1 MRKVILSTF
10 LFCSLFTIAFPQT
23 PDSTYAKWLLTPEI
37 KRGFDYALSAA
48 KLKYEDF
55 TFRTDYW
62 EIDSARLAKVN
73 KLSTTALGLP
83 FWTLELANKLQN
95 GQKIGS
101 FAPIVSPVRVARDLQ
116 LETGLY
122 KREIVTFDD
131 ALMIWSDIQHR
142 ANELSKGIKN
152 FPAVAQTQN
161 VSFPKIEIHNI
172 LSPRK
177 TPKSIKSSV
186 LKEGYSILLATVD
199 LSRAW
204 SDSSIKYTRQE
215 MNFIGKRFPSV
226 ILEDTSEQYLSV
238 EELDS
243 IQKVEEKITQEFVS
257 LATPSRYNSM
267 AESFISGFLNTATE
281 ASRLLKAVDTADS
294 NTKKNIVREDKKYH
308 AIIGGPGP
316 NHYKGDYSLIIDL
329 GGDDTY
335 ELSRRPNFENQIIID
350 LGGNDKYFTLEDYAL
365 ACGYFGYSV
374 LIDAAGDDL
383 YQGKNFSVGCGFF
396 GCGLLWDQAGNDTYI
411 GDQFTQGAGGFG
423 IGILKDDGGNDR
435 YQAAR
440 ASQGFGFVRGVGA
453 LLDAAGSDN
462 YFAGGKYKELLG
474 LSGEIRY
481 MSESQG
487 YATGLRPDLSGGMGF
502 LFDYDGD
509 DSYSVD
515 MNGQGASYWWGLG
528 ALVDFK
534 GNDRY
539 LAQQYA
545 QGAGVHMSLGC
556 LVDSS
561 GNDFYFSKGVSQGCG
576 HDLGAGMLF
585 DLSGNDNYV
594 ATDGSQAYGSANG
607 FGILVDGQG
616 KDGYYVKDKKTTQG
630 VGNPRREYGSIAVF
644 LDCGGIDHYDGNGG
658 ENRIW
663 KPTGTIWG
671 VGVDGE
677 FGALDTA
684 QVKK

>member
-1 MRKVILSTF
+1 MRKTILTAF
-10 LFCSLFTIAFPQT
+10 LFSSLSVATFSQVS
-23 PDSTYAKWLLTPEI
+23 DSTYAKWLLTPEI

-48 KLKYEDF
+48 KLTYKDF

-62 EIDSARLAKVN
+62 EIDSARLTNTNHLMFNPLQVPYN
-73 KLSTTALGLP
+73 V
-83 FWTLELANKLQN
+83 LQN
-95 GQKIGS
+95 ASSDKLEFRFIETIIRLAGDIFSTDPYRFSGNLYQDHIE
-101 FAPIVSPVRVARDLQ
+101 ARKQDLMNK
-116 LETGLY
+116 T
-122 KREIVTFDD
+122 
-131 ALMIWSDIQHR
+131 
-142 ANELSKGIKN
+142 KN
-152 FPAVAQTQN
+152 FELKGKLKYDYSLKDAFFVLLGTTEQAKEWSTFFSLKYKKEEIEFIQN
-161 VSFPKIEIHNI
+161 
-172 LSPRK
+172 
-177 TPKSIKSSV
+177 
-186 LKEGYSILLATVD
+186 
-199 LSRAW
+199 
-204 SDSSIKYTRQE
+204 
-215 MNFIGKRFPSV
+215 RFV
-226 ILEDTSEQYLSV
+226 QAILEDTSEGGLSV
-238 EELDS
+238 DQQDS
-243 IQKVEEKITQEFVS
+243 IQKHEEETTREFVTLS
-257 LATPSRYNSM
+257 GPNRYNLLPQLFVGAFLEGLNRGLASLRNM
-267 AESFISGFLNTATE
+267 PKSYLEAEDEI
-281 ASRLLKAVDTADS
+281 
-294 NTKKNIVREDKKYH
+294 IWEDKQH
-308 AIIGGPGP
+308 SAIIGGTGP
-316 NHYKGDYSLIIDL
+316 NHYKGDYALIIDL

-350 LGGNDKYFTLEDYAL
+350 LGGNDKYFALEDYAL
-365 ACGYFGYSV
+365 ACGNFGYSM
-374 LIDAAGDDL
+374 LIDVAGDDL

-396 GCGLLWDQAGNDTYI
+396 GYGFLWDQAGNDTYI

-453 LLDAAGSDN
+453 LLDANGSDN
-462 YFAGGKYKELLG
+462 YFAGGKYKELIG

-509 DSYSVD
+509 DSYNVD
-515 MNGQGASYWWGLG
+515 MFGQGSSYWWGLG

-607 FGILVDGQG
+607 FGILADGAG
-616 KDGYYVKDKKTTQG
+616 NDGYYVKDKSNTQG

-644 LDCGGIDHYDGNGG
+644 LDCGGVDHYDGNGG

-663 KPTGTIWG
+663 KPEKTAWG

>member
-1 MRKVILSTF
+1 MRKVILTAF
-10 LFCSLFTIAFPQT
+10 LFSSLSTVSFSQI
-23 PDSTYAKWLLTPEI
+23 PDSTYAKWLFTPEI

-48 KLKYEDF
+48 KLTYKDF

-62 EIDSARLAKVN
+62 EIDLCRLHTINALMDN
-73 KLSTTALGLP
+73 PLGLP
-83 FWTLELANKLQN
+83 FK
-95 GQKIGS
+95 S
-101 FAPIVSPVRVARDLQ
+101 VDVARKTKNENLKEIADTL
-116 LETGLY
+116 LFFGGLPTIIGGY
-122 KREIVTFDD
+122 K
-131 ALMIWSDIQHR
+131 SGNIQ
-142 ANELSKGIKN
+142 NPLLSEKKSPIAGKSGN
-152 FPAVAQTQN
+152 FPTKRKIQN
-161 VSFPKIEIHNI
+161 SEGLTFTFFNLLKTIQYPLVLTILDQKQLHFIQNEFP
-172 LSPRK
+172 R
-177 TPKSIKSSV
+177 
-186 LKEGYSILLATVD
+186 
-199 LSRAW
+199 
-204 SDSSIKYTRQE
+204 
-215 MNFIGKRFPSV
+215 V
-226 ILEDTSEQYLSV
+226 ILEDISEETLSIDQS
-238 EELDS
+238 DS
-243 IQKVEEKITQEFVS
+243 IQKLEEKLTKEFTP
-257 LATPSRYNSM
+257 LAVPDYYILSHNTIWDVLKNCSSAVIALKTAIPSSKRS
-267 AESFISGFLNTATE
+267 ILW
-281 ASRLLKAVDTADS
+281 
-294 NTKKNIVREDKKYH
+294 EDKKLK
-308 AIIGGPGP
+308 AIIGGTGP
-316 NHYKGDYSLIIDL
+316 NHYKGDYALIIDL
-329 GGDDTY
+329 GGDDIY

-350 LGGNDKYFTLEDYAL
+350 LGGNDKYFALEDYAL

-396 GCGLLWDQAGNDTYI
+396 GCGFLWDLAGNDTYI

-435 YQAAR
+435 YQAALMG
-440 ASQGFGFVRGVGA
+440 QGFGFVRGIGA
-453 LLDAAGSDN
+453 LLDAQGSDH

-474 LSGEIRY
+474 LAGEIRY
-481 MSESQG
+481 QSMSQG
-487 YATGLRPDLSGGMGF
+487 CAYGLRPDLSGGMGF

-509 DSYSVD
+509 DSYNVD

-528 ALVDFK
+528 TLVDFK

-539 LAQQYA
+539 IAQQYA

-607 FGILVDGQG
+607 FGSLVDGQG
-616 KDGYYVKDKKTTQG
+616 NDGYYVKDKKNTQG

-644 LDCGGIDHYDGNGG
+644 LDCGGSDHYDGNGG

-663 KPTGTIWG
+663 KPIGTMWG
-671 VGVDGE
+671 GGVDGN
-677 FGALDTA
+677 FGPADTL

>member
-1 MRKVILSTF
+1 MRKAILS
-10 LFCSLFTIAFPQT
+10 LSLFSLLYTTAFSQT
-23 PDSTYAKWLLTPEI
+23 PDSLYAKLLLSPEIKRRPDSLYVKWLFTPEI
-37 KRGFDYALSAA
+37 KRGFDFSLDAT
-48 KLKYEDF
+48 KLTYKDF

-62 EIDSARLAKVN
+62 EIDSARLTGVNQLMSNPLNFPYKVFETAEMPRDGNFNLIVLRSLSLNGLHISGFIDTIAVIERLMQLKKQLKNFASKKANYPETFKENLFLLLALLPNEGAIRKYDN
-73 KLSTTALGLP
+73 KQMG
-83 FWTLELANKLQN
+83 F
-95 GQKIGS
+95 
-101 FAPIVSPVRVARDLQ
+101 
-116 LETGLY
+116 
-122 KREIVTFDD
+122 
-131 ALMIWSDIQHR
+131 IQ
-142 ANELSKGIKN
+142 NEL
-152 FPAVAQTQN
+152 
-161 VSFPKIEIHNI
+161 PK
-172 LSPRK
+172 L
-177 TPKSIKSSV
+177 
-186 LKEGYSILLATVD
+186 
-199 LSRAW
+199 
-204 SDSSIKYTRQE
+204 
-215 MNFIGKRFPSV
+215 
-226 ILEDTSEQYLSV
+226 ILEDTSEEKLSV
-238 EELDS
+238 DELDS
-243 IQKVEEKITQEFVS
+243 IQKAKETLTREFAP
-257 LATPSRYNSM
+257 LATASRY
-267 AESFISGFLNTATE
+267 TAFNRYIGAHFFQSLWR
-281 ASRLLKAVDTADS
+281 ASNLAHPYSVHF
-294 NTKKNIVREDKKYH
+294 TKRAKEILWENKKERIV
-308 AIIGGPGP
+308 IGGPGP
-316 NHYKGDYSLIIDL
+316 NHYKGDYALIIDF

-335 ELSRRPNFENQIIID
+335 ELTRRPNFTGQVIID
-350 LGGNDKYFTLEDYAL
+350 LGGNDKYFALEDYAL

-374 LIDAAGDDL
+374 LIDVVGDDL

-440 ASQGFGFVRGVGA
+440 AGQGFGFVRGVGA
-453 LLDAAGSDN
+453 LLDANGSDN

-509 DSYSVD
+509 DSYNID

-576 HDLGAGMLF
+576 HDLGVGMLF

-594 ATDGSQAYGSANG
+594 AADGSQAYGSANG
-607 FGILVDGQG
+607 FGTLVDGQG
-616 KDGYYVKDKKTTQG
+616 NDGYYVKDKKTTQG

-644 LDCGGIDHYDGNGG
+644 LDCGGNDRYDGNGG
-658 ENRIW
+658 ENRFW
-663 KPTGTIWG
+663 KPTGTMWG

>member
-1 MRKVILSTF
+1 MLKIIRTAF
-10 LFCSLFTIAFPQT
+10 LFFSLFASAFSQT

-37 KRGFDYALSAA
+37 KRGFDYALSVA
-48 KLKYEDF
+48 KLTYKDF

-62 EIDSARLAKVN
+62 EIDPARIKGINTMMAQ
-73 KLSTTALGLP
+73 P
-83 FWTLELANKLQN
+83 
-95 GQKIGS
+95 
-101 FAPIVSPVRVARDLQ
+101 LQ
-116 LETGLY
+116 LPSKQFEIGEHIRNQKLPG
-122 KREIVTFDD
+122 EIVNLAEQVEYLTEQGELFSPTTFTTIVNGVRKVIVAHVPTTYDV
-131 ALMIWSDIQHR
+131 AIPEEERRLGKRMSKFPTVKHSENIWDLRQ
-142 ANELSKGIKN
+142 A
-152 FPAVAQTQN
+152 
-161 VSFPKIEIHNI
+161 
-172 LSPRK
+172 
-177 TPKSIKSSV
+177 
-186 LKEGYSILLATVD
+186 YSYLLATVNKIKSFPKYD
-199 LSRAW
+199 DREMEFIQNRAP
-204 SDSSIKYTRQE
+204 K
-215 MNFIGKRFPSV
+215 V
-226 ILEDTSEQYLSV
+226 ILEDIMEESLSV

-243 IQKVEEKITQEFVS
+243 IQKIEERLTQEFIPIVGKS
-257 LATPSRYNSM
+257 HYTFSDYGKGVQYFFGNIALCLKLLERYLRTPVMTSKSIIWEDRNYQ
-267 AESFISGFLNTATE
+267 
-281 ASRLLKAVDTADS
+281 AV
-294 NTKKNIVREDKKYH
+294 
-308 AIIGGPGP
+308 IGGPGP

-350 LGGNDKYFTLEDYAL
+350 LGGNDKYFALEDYAL

-374 LIDAAGDDL
+374 LIDQTGNDL

-396 GCGLLWDQAGNDTYI
+396 GCGLLWDQVGNDTYI

-435 YQAAR
+435 YEAAR

-453 LLDAAGSDN
+453 LLDASGSDN

-509 DSYSVD
+509 DSYNVD
-515 MNGQGASYWWGLG
+515 MFGQGSSYWWGLG

-594 ATDGSQAYGSANG
+594 AADGSQAYGSANG

-616 KDGYYVKDKKTTQG
+616 NDGYYVKDKKNTQG

-644 LDCGGIDHYDGNGG
+644 LDCGGVDHYDGNGG
-658 ENRIW
+658 ETRIW
-663 KPTGTIWG
+663 KPTGTMWG
-671 VGVDGE
+671 VGVDGN
-677 FGALDTA
+677 FGANDTA

>member
-1 MRKVILSTF
+1 LSNDEVVF
-10 LFCSLFTIAFPQT
+10 
-23 PDSTYAKWLLTPEI
+23 
-37 KRGFDYALSAA
+37 
-48 KLKYEDF
+48 
-55 TFRTDYW
+55 
-62 EIDSARLAKVN
+62 
-73 KLSTTALGLP
+73 
-83 FWTLELANKLQN
+83 LQN
-95 GQKIGS
+95 
-101 FAPIVSPVRVARDLQ
+101 Q
-116 LETGLY
+116 L
-122 KREIVTFDD
+122 
-131 ALMIWSDIQHR
+131 
-142 ANELSKGIKN
+142 
-152 FPAVAQTQN
+152 
-161 VSFPKIEIHNI
+161 PK
-172 LSPRK
+172 
-177 TPKSIKSSV
+177 V
-186 LKEGYSILLATVD
+186 V
-199 LSRAW
+199 
-204 SDSSIKYTRQE
+204 
-215 MNFIGKRFPSV
+215 
-226 ILEDTSEQYLSV
+226 LEDTLDEKLSV

-243 IQKVEEKITQEFVS
+243 IQKTEEKLTQELVPIIRKS
-257 LATPSRYNSM
+257 QY
-267 AESFISGFLNTATE
+267 SFISFDDEAPLFFSDIKSGLDSLRSFLNTPIETN
-281 ASRLLKAVDTADS
+281 KAIIWENAELD
-294 NTKKNIVREDKKYH
+294 
-308 AIIGGPGP
+308 AIIGGTGP
-316 NHYKGDYSLIIDL
+316 NHYKGDYALIIDL
-329 GGDDTY
+329 GGDDIY
-335 ELSRRPNFENQIIID
+335 ELTRRSNFENQIIID
-350 LGGNDKYFTLEDYAL
+350 LGGNDKYFALEDYAL
-365 ACGYFGYSV
+365 ASGYFGYSV

-440 ASQGFGFVRGVGA
+440 ASQGFGFVRGVGT
-453 LLDAAGSDN
+453 LLDANGSDN

-509 DSYSVD
+509 DSYNVD
-515 MNGQGASYWWGLG
+515 MFGQGSSYWWGLG

-616 KDGYYVKDKKTTQG
+616 NDGYYVKDKKTTQG
-630 VGNPRREYGSIAVF
+630 IGNPRREYGSIAVI
-644 LDCGGIDHYDGNGG
+644 LDCGGTDHYDGNGG
-658 ENRIW
+658 ENKIW
-663 KPTGTIWG
+663 KPTGTMWG

-677 FGALDTA
+677 FGADDTV